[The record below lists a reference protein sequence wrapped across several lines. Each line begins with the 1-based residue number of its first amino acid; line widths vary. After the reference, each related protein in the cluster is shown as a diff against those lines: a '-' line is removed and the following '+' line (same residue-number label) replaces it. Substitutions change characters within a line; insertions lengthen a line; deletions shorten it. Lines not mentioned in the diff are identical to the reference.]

1 MISNT
6 IWLLVITIILEHP
19 LSDEAY
25 IWRGVLVLAFAI
37 PELQVLSPVI
47 IKLFPA
53 LSLVTAY
60 TVYII
65 QDSLV
70 FM

>member
-25 IWRGVLVLAFAI
+25 IWQGVLVLAFDI

-47 IKLFPA
+47 
-53 LSLVTAY
+53 SGT
-60 TVYII
+60 
-65 QDSLV
+65 
-70 FM
+70 

>member
-25 IWRGVLVLAFAI
+25 IWWGVLVLTFDI

-65 QDSLV
+65 
-70 FM
+70 